1 MKKYFLVLTFSAL
14 AILYCV
20 LMTRSLMDEEYTQRD
35 FLQYYLLTPEP
46 LRQAPR
52 LASHWYFT
60 RHADEGSGLQIS
72 TLTFTDI
79 AGDKIQSIAEK
90 LNAYIDSY
98 PDRRVQ
104 MGIAVEKRKGTYE
117 LRITHY
123 ESGEDK

>member
-20 LMTRSLMDEEYTQRD
+20 LMTRSFMDEEYTQRD

-79 AGDKIQSIAEK
+79 EGDKIQSIAEK

-98 PDRRVQ
+98 PRPSCSDGDCCRGAEGNV
-104 MGIAVEKRKGTYE
+104 
-117 LRITHY
+117 
-123 ESGEDK
+123 

>member
-1 MKKYFLVLTFSAL
+1 
-14 AILYCV
+14 
-20 LMTRSLMDEEYTQRD
+20 MDEEYTQRD

-79 AGDKIQSIAEK
+79 EEDKIQSIAEK

-98 PDRRVQ
+98 PGRRVQ
-104 MGIAVEKRKGTYE
+104 MGIAVEERKGTYE
-117 LRITHY
+117 IRITHY